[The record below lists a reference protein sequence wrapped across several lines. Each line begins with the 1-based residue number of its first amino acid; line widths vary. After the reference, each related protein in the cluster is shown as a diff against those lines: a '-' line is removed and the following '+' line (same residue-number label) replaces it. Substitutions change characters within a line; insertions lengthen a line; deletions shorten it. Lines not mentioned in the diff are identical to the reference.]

1 MSIQRLCSVAMFLDS
16 GTNMAASLRAFRAEH
31 YLRRS
36 NWLKHA
42 AWIIGYTKP
51 SVQRLIRCK
60 LVDVRIHCWLNYAL
74 HPNDNSVVCAA
85 RFNVV
90 HFGTY
95 VQVFETDHD
104 VVADG
109 YRYIDPRAKHLDRRQ
124 RVAIKQGALDVT
136 WQPPKTNVSQSR
148 PCEVKSG
155 QVKSN
160 QTGHVKSNP
169 VKLNQIR

>member
-1 MSIQRLCSVAMFLDS
+1 
-16 GTNMAASLRAFRAEH
+16 MAASLRAFRAEH

-148 PCEVKSG
+148 PCVVKSG